1 MLTDE
6 INILNLEFPSDIC
19 ASLNHRSL
27 SKVSSISRVL
37 TFHLSHY

>member
-27 SKVSSISRVL
+27 SKVVIIISIENLFSP
-37 TFHLSHY
+37 S